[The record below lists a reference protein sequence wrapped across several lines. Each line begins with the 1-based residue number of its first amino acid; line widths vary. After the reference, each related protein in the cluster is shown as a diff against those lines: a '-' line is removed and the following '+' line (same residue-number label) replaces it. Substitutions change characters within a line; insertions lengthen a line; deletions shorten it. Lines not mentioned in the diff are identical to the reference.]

1 MSADK
6 SRHEDKFGEMLKGA
20 LRSHTE
26 PVRDGFADDVLKS
39 VRTVQEQK
47 ILSKVVLQERL
58 ALAGCIVLV
67 ILSII
72 TIPVF
77 SQAAEMSIAGLHNLR
92 SIIIKSAPAIKSQ
105 WQLWIV
111 FASAIGYAAYNILDM
126 FLADR

>member
-1 MSADK
+1 MEK
-6 SRHEDKFGEMLKGA
+6 HF
-20 LRSHTE
+20 
-26 PVRDGFADDVLKS
+26 
-39 VRTVQEQK
+39 QEQK
-47 ILSKVVLQERL
+47 ILAKVVLQERL